1 MNIIKSLDRISWVA
15 AITVPMS
22 FSIFV
27 GDSIQS
33 RILMAIMFF
42 AVALVCLLV
51 TSRVLKRLVTWIV

>member
-27 GDSIQS
+27 ADSIQS

>member
-22 FSIFV
+22 FGIFV

-33 RILMAIMFF
+33 RILMATMFF

>member
-22 FSIFV
+22 FSIFL